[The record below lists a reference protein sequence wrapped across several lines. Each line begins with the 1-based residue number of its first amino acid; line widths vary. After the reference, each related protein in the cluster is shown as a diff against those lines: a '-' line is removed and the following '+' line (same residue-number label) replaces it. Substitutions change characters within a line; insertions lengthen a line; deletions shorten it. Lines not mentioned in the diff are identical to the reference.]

1 MVRVKRGK
9 IKTKKRKKILK
20 LAKGYKWQRKSK
32 EKFAKEAIL
41 HAGVHSYHGRKEK
54 KRDFRRLWQV
64 QLNAF
69 LKQHDLKYSQFIHQL
84 KENQIEL
91 NRKVLSELANNYPQ
105 VLTNLIET
113 INKKN

>member
-20 LAKGYKWQRKSK
+20 LAKGYKWSRKSK

-41 HAGVHSYHGRKEK
+41 HAGVKAYRGRKEK
-54 KRDFRRLWQV
+54 KRNFRKLWQV

-69 LKQHDLKYSQFIHQL
+69 LRSRGLKYSTFIHQL
-84 KENQIEL
+84 KENNIIL
-91 NRKVLSELANNYPQ
+91 NRKILAELANNYPQ
-105 VLTNLIET
+105 ILDNIIEELNL
-113 INKKN
+113 KS

>member
-41 HAGVHSYHGRKEK
+41 HAFKHAYEGRKQK
-54 KRDFRRLWQV
+54 KRNFRRLWQV
-64 QLNAF
+64 RLNAF
-69 LKQHDLKYSQFIHQL
+69 LRQRGLKYSQFIKKL
-84 KENQIEL
+84 KDNKIQL
-91 NRKVLSELANNYPQ
+91 NRKILSEIAVNYPSIMEEI
-105 VLTNLIET
+105 VNSVKLV
-113 INKKN
+113 

>member
-41 HAGVHSYHGRKEK
+41 HAGVHSYRGRKEK
-54 KRDFRRLWQV
+54 KRNFRRLWQV

-69 LKQHDLKYSQFIHQL
+69 LRQHDLKYSQFIHQL

-91 NRKVLSELANNYPQ
+91 NRKVLSELANSYPQ

>member
-9 IKTKKRKKILK
+9 IKTKKRKKLLK

-41 HAGVHSYHGRKEK
+41 HAFKHSYEGRKKK

-64 QLNAF
+64 RINAF
-69 LKQHDLKYSQFIHQL
+69 LRERGLKYSTFMKKL
-84 KENQIEL
+84 KNNNIKL
-91 NRKVLSELANNYPQ
+91 NRKILAELSVNYPQ
-105 VLTNLIET
+105 IMEEIVNYT
-113 INKKN
+113 K